1 MFNKILVP
9 LDTSEYA
16 EQVIPSVTELA
27 ESFNSEIDVISIC
40 EPDKIEE
47 TRACQRY
54 IRAEAEKI
62 KGRLTGAVKIK
73 TETIFGS
80 PGQKILQYAQDEHV
94 DFIFM
99 SSHGRSGVMLWPL
112 GGTVNKV
119 LHRVGVPLCIFRVKE
134 DPEAAAKTRLF
145 NHILVPLDGSERGAK
160 VLPYIVE
167 IAKKIKSEVV
177 LFQVIETDRQ
187 IHSLGRIDN
196 IPFREEQL
204 DSFKKRAQDYLNQES
219 ARFAGSKAKVTTAVK
234 TGNVAEEIIKYANEI
249 DCSLIALSSHG
260 HSGFES
266 WVIGSVTNKILHSS
280 RRSLLFVPALE
291 T

>member
-1 MFNKILVP
+1 MLNKILVP

-27 ESFNSEIDVISIC
+27 EAFDSEIDVVSIC
-40 EPDKIEE
+40 EPEKTEE

-62 KGRLTGAVKIK
+62 AERMTRGPKIK
-73 TETIFGS
+73 TETIFGN
-80 PGQKILQYAQDEHV
+80 PGQKIVQFAKDEHV

-119 LHRVGVPLCIFRVKE
+119 LHQVGVPLCIVRVKE
-134 DPEAAAKTRLF
+134 EPKATANIRVFKR
-145 NHILVPLDGSERGAK
+145 ILVPLDGSDRGAK
-160 VLPYIVE
+160 VLPYVLE
-167 IAKKIKSEVV
+167 IAKKLNSEVT
-177 LFQVIETDRQ
+177 LMQVIETQRQ
-187 IHSLGRIDN
+187 VHNLGRMDS

-204 DSFKKRAQDYLNQES
+204 DSFKKRAQDYLSQES
-219 ARFAGSKAKVTTAVK
+219 ARFTGSKAKVTTMVK
-234 TGNVAEEIIKYANEI
+234 IGNVAEEIIKYANEI
-249 DCSLIALSSHG
+249 DCSLIAVSSHG

-266 WVIGSVTNKILHSS
+266 WIIGSITSKILNSS
-280 RRSLLFVPALE
+280 GRSMLFVPAME
-291 T
+291 S